1 MNDLYEHLTANGVG
15 ISIRRGVLRMSV
27 AVYNN
32 ADDIDRVLE
41 LSRDWVNGR

>member
-1 MNDLYEHLTANGVG
+1 MNELYEHLTRNRVG

-32 ADDIDRVLE
+32 TEDIDRVLK
-41 LSRDWVNGR
+41 LSREWVDAR